1 MIKNHTISLNNIVV
15 QGSGNIVSDMDGEKV
30 MLSILNGKYYNLGE
44 VGGRIWE
51 QIEQPIAVNQ
61 LIDNLMSYYQVE
73 KTDCENQVISFL
85 EVLLNRN
92 LIQVEEMDSL

>member
-61 LIDNLMSYYQVE
+61 LIDNLMSYYLVE

-85 EVLLNRN
+85 EVLLNSN